1 MLSGMV
7 LCTELALY
15 ILIENWDSNMGDSA
29 DWNEENTKILCEL
42 FAEQVKA
49 HNCSGTHLNRT
60 GYMNVME
67 KYKERTGLAY
77 RKIQF
82 KNKWDKMRSEYANWK
97 RLAKETGLGW
107 DPVKKTYAWWKKE
120 NKVNICVTILFYSC
134 TKLNFRCYV

>member
-29 DWNEENTKILCEL
+29 DWNEENTRILCEL

-67 KYKERTGLAY
+67 KFKERTGLAY
-77 RKIQF
+77 RKNAVQ
-82 KNKWDKMRSEYANWK
+82 E
-97 RLAKETGLGW
+97 
-107 DPVKKTYAWWKKE
+107 
-120 NKVNICVTILFYSC
+120 
-134 TKLNFRCYV
+134 